1 MKGLPRFAS
10 SSSEQME
17 RRPVQMLASPPA
29 YLEATPEHRGVMEY
43 LQSLRRWKWT
53 VVVFALA
60 GVAAGLLAASVQSP
74 AYEGTATLEVQN
86 VNDNFLN
93 FKQVL
98 PTDGSGSAGAL
109 SDIQTQIK
117 IVQSDAVVNP
127 VAEQIANKP
136 IPLENYYFSWAR
148 RLVRLFPSQDDFVQ
162 DEAERL
168 KDTLSVR
175 AVGQTRIIEIS
186 ARSSSPALA
195 VEFVNKICAQYVEQN
210 INARWEMSQ
219 HTSQALSRMLDETR
233 NKVQESE
240 TALQNY
246 ARQSQLMFTS
256 ENKNVA
262 DEKLSQL
269 QDALSRAEAQR
280 IDAQSRYE
288 TNTSNQEGIAGALN
302 DDYRG
307 KLTELQRQRA
317 ELATTYT
324 SDYGKIKRLDA
335 QIAAMERAITGERQE
350 SLKTASNDYKQALRR
365 EKLLASSYATQT
377 GVVTDAAKRS
387 IQYNILEHE
396 LDGNRQLYDEML
408 RQVKEASIASAVRA
422 GNVRILDHADYP
434 KKRSRP
440 QPVITCGLGLLVFT
454 FIGLLVGHTREQAD
468 SSLREPGEGFR
479 WMGIPELGVV
489 PHQAAS
495 TLLSS
500 RKGKQLPQ
508 IVAPSLAGGREMLAL
523 DNAIAAEACRNIVTS
538 VLLAEPGNAVP
549 RVIVVTSPGPREGKT
564 TVAANV
570 AMTMATMGRRVLL
583 VDGDIRRPRLHQVFG
598 VSNETGLSKILER
611 GHVTEQ
617 NLDPVIRRTSSPLL
631 SLLTSGPPTVTCAN
645 LLHSRRLGELLRRF
659 KNEYDFVLID
669 TPPLLPVADTR
680 VMGRL
685 SDGVILVVRAGQ
697 TDREAAAAAHHRL
710 LADETPVLG
719 LILNDWDA
727 ASSSYTYQYAPEY
740 TKAAGD

>member
-1 MKGLPRFAS
+1 MKELPRFAS
-10 SSSEQME
+10 SSSGQLD
-17 RRPVQMLASPPA
+17 RRPMQVLASPPG
-29 YLEATPEHRGVMEY
+29 YLEAAPDHRGVMDY
-43 LQSLRRWKWT
+43 VQSLRRWKWT

-60 GVAAGLLAASVQSP
+60 GIVAGLLVAGVQSP

-98 PTDGSGSAGAL
+98 PTDVSGAGAL

-117 IVQSDAVVNP
+117 IVQSDAIVNR
-127 VAEQIANKP
+127 VGEQIASKP
-136 IPLENYYFSWAR
+136 IPLQNYYFSWAR
-148 RLVRLFPSQDDFVQ
+148 RVLHLFPSQEDFVQ
-162 DEAERL
+162 NEAERL
-168 KDTLSVR
+168 KDTLQVR
-175 AVGQTRIIEIS
+175 AVGQTRIIEIR

-195 VEFVNKICAQYVEQN
+195 ADFVNRICAQYVDQN

-219 HTSQALSRMLDETR
+219 HTSQALSRMLEETR
-233 NKVQESE
+233 AKVQESE
-240 TALQNY
+240 SALQGY
-246 ARQSQLMFTS
+246 AKESQLLFTS

-269 QDALSRAEAQR
+269 QDALSKAEAQR

-288 TNTSNQEGIAGALN
+288 TSSSNQEGISGALN
-302 DDYRG
+302 EDYRG
-307 KLTELQRQRA
+307 KLTELRRQRA

-335 QIAAMERAITGERQE
+335 QISAMERAISGERE
-350 SLKTASNDYKQALRR
+350 ASVRTASNDFKQAVRR
-365 EKLLASSYATQT
+365 ERLLASSYAAQA

-387 IQYNILEHE
+387 IQYNILQHE

-422 GNVRILDHADYP
+422 GNVRILDHADFP
-434 KKRSRP
+434 KTRLRP

-454 FIGLLVGHTREQAD
+454 FIGLLVGHTRERAD

-489 PHQAAS
+489 PHQMPS
-495 TLLSS
+495 GMLSS
-500 RKGKQLPQ
+500 KKQKQLPQ
-508 IVAPSLAGGREMLAL
+508 IVAPALQGREMLAI
-523 DNAIAAEACRNIVTS
+523 DDSMAAEACRNIVTS
-538 VLLAEPGNAVP
+538 VLLAEPGKAVP
-549 RVIVVTSPGPREGKT
+549 RVIVITSPGPREGKT

-583 VDGDIRRPRLHQVFG
+583 VDGDIRRPRLHHIFG

-617 NLDPVIRRTSSPLL
+617 NLDPIIRRTSSPLL

-697 TDREAAAAAHHRL
+697 TAREAAAAAHHRL

-727 ASSSYTYQYAPEY
+727 ASSAYTYQYAAEY
-740 TKAAGD
+740 VRASGE